1 MRLETAPT
9 GPGKNIELPNYFL
22 KPHIKKGYPMSSQI
36 VKPRIRGFI
45 CTNAHPVGCHQN
57 VQNQANYIKSN
68 TTTRQT
74 NPNVLVVGA
83 STGYGLAS
91 RIALT
96 WAYGAKSLGIFYER
110 PASGKR
116 TATAGYYNSV
126 AFHQLAAQDGFS
138 AESINGDAFSDE
150 VKGETIDRIKGGM
163 GKIDM
168 LVYSI
173 AAPRRIHPRTG
184 AEHNSVLKPIGQS
197 YTSQTID
204 LNREVVTDVTLE
216 AASEQEITDTVA
228 VMGGED
234 LEFWTDALLA
244 EDLLAPKAT
253 VVTYSYI
260 GPELTWAIYRD
271 GTIGKAKDDL
281 ETRVNTLDKTLSD
294 KLGGNVHL
302 SVNKAIVSQA
312 SMAIP
317 VVPLYMSILNQ
328 IMDAKGINEDP
339 IAQMGRLFTEHIG
352 PGLSPTLDA
361 DRRIR
366 LDDRELRADVT
377 AEIIERWGQINTDNF
392 REISDYDGLQGSFR
406 NLFGFDVDGVNY
418 DEAIEIEH
426 NIP

>member
-1 MRLETAPT
+1 MAL
-9 GPGKNIELPNYFL
+9 
-22 KPHIKKGYPMSSQI
+22 QV

-45 CTNAHPVGCHQN
+45 CTNAHSVGCHQN
-57 VQNQANYIKSN
+57 VQNQVNHIKETAATKQN
-68 TTTRQT
+68 GL
-74 NPNVLVVGA
+74 NVLVVGA

-96 WAYGAKSLGIFYER
+96 WAYAAKSIGIFYER

-116 TATAGYYNSV
+116 TATAGYYNSA
-126 AFHQLAAQDGFS
+126 AFHQLAAQDGFF
-138 AESINGDAFSDE
+138 ADSINGDAFSDE
-150 VKGETIDRIKGGM
+150 IKREAIDRIRGSLGVV
-163 GKIDM
+163 DM
-168 LVYSI
+168 VVYSI

-216 AASEQEITDTVA
+216 AATEQEIDDTVA

-244 EDLLAPKAT
+244 EDLLAPGAT

-260 GPELTWAIYRD
+260 GPKLTWAIYRD
-271 GTIGKAKDDL
+271 GTIGKAKEDL
-281 ETRVNTLDKTLSD
+281 ETRVNKLDKTLTD
-294 KLGGNVHL
+294 KLGGNVYL

-328 IMDAKGINEDP
+328 IMDAKGTNEDP
-339 IAQMGRLFTEHIG
+339 IAQMGRLFTEHLG
-352 PGLSPTLDA
+352 PDLSPTLDA
-361 DRRIR
+361 ERRIR

-392 REISDYDGLQGSFR
+392 REISDYNGLQHSFR

-418 DEAIEIEH
+418 DEAIEIEL
-426 NIP
+426 NL

>member
-1 MRLETAPT
+1 
-9 GPGKNIELPNYFL
+9 
-22 KPHIKKGYPMSSQI
+22 MSVEVI
-36 VKPRIRGFI
+36 KPRIRGFI
-45 CTNAHPVGCHQN
+45 CTNAHPGGCHQN
-57 VQNQANYIKSN
+57 IQNQVNYIKSN
-68 TTTRQT
+68 TTTKQT
-74 NPNVLVVGA
+74 DLNVLVVGA

-96 WAYGAKSLGIFYER
+96 WVYGAKSLGIFYER
-110 PASGKR
+110 PAAGKR

-126 AFHQLAAQDGFS
+126 ALHQLAAQDGFS
-138 AESINGDAFSDE
+138 AESINGDAFSDDI
-150 VKGETIDRIKGGM
+150 KRETIDRIKASM

-184 AEHNSVLKPIGQS
+184 GEHNSVLKPIGQS

-216 AASEQEITDTVA
+216 AASDQEITDTVA

-244 EDLLAPKAT
+244 EDLLAQGAT

-281 ETRVNTLDKTLSD
+281 EARVNKLDKTLAD
-294 KLGGNVHL
+294 KLDGNVYL

-328 IMDAKGINEDP
+328 IMDAKGTNEDP
-339 IAQMGRLFTEHIG
+339 IAQMGRLFTEHLG
-352 PGLSPTLDA
+352 PDLSPTLDA
-361 DRRIR
+361 ERRIR

-392 REISDYDGLQGSFR
+392 REISDYDGLQHNFR
-406 NLFGFDVDGVNY
+406 NLFGFDVDGVDY
-418 DEAIEIEH
+418 DEAVEVEL
-426 NIP
+426 NLP

>member
-1 MRLETAPT
+1 
-9 GPGKNIELPNYFL
+9 
-22 KPHIKKGYPMSSQI
+22 MSAQI
-36 VKPRIRGFI
+36 VTPRIRGFI
-45 CTNAHPVGCHQN
+45 CTSAHPAGCHQN
-57 VQNQANYIKSN
+57 IQNQVDYIKEN
-68 TTTRQT
+68 TTGNGTGL
-74 NPNVLVVGA
+74 NVLVVGA

-96 WAYGAKSLGIFYER
+96 WTYAANSLGIFYER
-110 PASGKR
+110 PASGRR

-126 AFHQLAAQDGFS
+126 AFHQLAAADGFS
-138 AESINGDAFSDE
+138 AESINGDAFSDDI
-150 VKGETIDRIKGGM
+150 KQETVDRIKGGM

-168 LVYSI
+168 VVYSI

-184 AEHNSVLKPIGQS
+184 AEHNSTLKPIGQS

-204 LNREVVTDVTLE
+204 LNREVVTDVTLDP
-216 AASEQEITDTVA
+216 ASEGEIADTVA

-234 LEFWTDALLA
+234 LEFWVDALLA
-244 EDLLAPKAT
+244 EDLLAAGAT

-271 GTIGKAKDDL
+271 GTIGKAKADL
-281 ETRVNTLDKTLSD
+281 ETRVNALDQTLADR
-294 KLGGNVHL
+294 LGGNVYL

-339 IAQMGRLFTEHIG
+339 IAQMGRLFTEHLG
-352 PGLSPTLDA
+352 PDLSPTLDA
-361 DRRIR
+361 ERRIR

-392 REISDYDGLQGSFR
+392 REISDYDGLQHSFR
-406 NLFGFDVDGVNY
+406 NLFGFDVNGVDY
-418 DEAIEIEH
+418 DEAVEIELDL
-426 NIP
+426 P